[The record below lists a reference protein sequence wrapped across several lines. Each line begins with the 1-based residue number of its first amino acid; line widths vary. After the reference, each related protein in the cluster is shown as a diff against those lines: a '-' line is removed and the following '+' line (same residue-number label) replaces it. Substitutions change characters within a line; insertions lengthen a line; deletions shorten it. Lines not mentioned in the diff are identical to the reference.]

1 MREDRPQSNLDD
13 YTATNTHNINLIYLR
28 RSLVE
33 ELIED
38 MEKYHDKVVGY
49 FVRIR
54 ISGRTNSSLQY

>member
-54 ISGRTNSSLQY
+54 ISGSC